1 VQNLNS
7 TMVRILESPHSRDRL
22 SAACDFVR
30 SSPAGSEHLLIGPS
44 RESIDDLARELS
56 LAAKA
61 TFGLHR
67 FSLTQFA
74 AHMAAAGLGRQQLA
88 PVTGLGTE
96 AVAARASFEAARRGA
111 LKYFLPVARRPGFSR
126 AVAATITELRLAGLS
141 PSSVAQLGDAGSDLA
156 ELMKEFEEQLARGR
170 VADRNQLFQIALRA
184 VEDAS
189 EASLVGKPVLLLDV
203 ALHTESEGAF
213 ALCLIERASDA
224 FVTVPA
230 GDARTLDCL
239 SRLRKAERIVSPAPT
254 THSLARLQNSIFS
267 ESTVAAE
274 SDDRVRFFSAP
285 GEARECIEIAR
296 FIMEEARAG
305 IAFDKIAV
313 FTRSSP
319 MYCELLE
326 TALNRAGVPTYFVR
340 GTSRP
345 DPSGRA
351 FLAILSCVNDG
362 LSARRFAEYLSFGQV
377 PSLSETGAPPA
388 DREIWSPNRDETA
401 LPLYEQLDEL
411 PDEEKEAVGDSD
423 ERATLAGGLRAPR
436 KWEELL
442 VEAAVIGGKDRW
454 ERRLKGL
461 ESELRLKL
469 EELRKDEPDS
479 PRNAGIERDL
489 NNLAHLRR
497 FALPLIDFLSGLPES
512 QTWGEWLGSLEKLA
526 NMAIRHPERVLSVL
540 AELRP
545 LGTVGPVDL
554 DEVRD
559 VLLDRLSTLE
569 VEPSKQRFGCVFAG
583 TPEHARGRSFEV
595 VFIPGLAERSF
606 PARLRED
613 PILLDGSRRKIGAKL
628 PIQEDRVLQERL
640 LLRLGIGAA
649 TRRLYISYPR
659 IEVGLGRPRVPSF
672 YALDVQRAVVG
683 RVPEI
688 AGWER
693 NAARIADASLAWPAP
708 RNPERAIDE
717 VEHDLAT
724 LGRLLHSN
732 PETVRGRATYLFTLN
747 TALGRSL
754 RSRWARWRQKKWSA
768 YDGICSQSEQ
778 IREALSAHRL
788 LNRSYSPTSL
798 QHFAICPYRFLLA
811 AIYRLAPH
819 ELPSEIERLDPLIKG
834 AIFHRIQAALL
845 REVMQRGYLPINQS
859 KLGSIGSLL
868 DQIVDRVAEEYREKL
883 VPAIE
888 RVWRDEVEQLRAD
901 LRGWLRR
908 MAEVPDDWIPIL
920 VEYGFGVPVDP
931 TQDGESIPN
940 SVTLAEGFMLH
951 GVVDLIERKETM
963 LRVTDTKTGSN
974 NLDYGTI
981 TGNGEKLQPVLYS
994 LAVEAIQKATVTET
1008 RLSFPTSAGGFSQ
1021 FVVPITPNSRGQG
1034 LEVLRIIDNAIARGF
1049 LPPAPREKGCDYCDF
1064 RRVCGPY
1071 EERRVIKKDQNP
1083 LENLLRLR
1091 GMA

>member
-1 VQNLNS
+1 MIRVLDSPIGSERLN
-7 TMVRILESPHSRDRL
+7 
-22 SAACDFVR
+22 AACDFVR
-30 SSPAGSEHLLIGPS
+30 SFRAGSELLLIASS

-56 LAAKA
+56 LATTA

-74 AHMAAAGLGRQQLA
+74 ARTAAAGLGRRRLA
-88 PVTGLGTE
+88 PITGLGME

-126 AVAATITELRLAGLS
+126 AVAATVTELRLAGVD

-156 ELMKEFEEQLARGR
+156 ELMKEFEEQLVRGR
-170 VADRNQLFQIALRA
+170 VADRNQLFQIALEA

-189 EASLVGKPVLLLDV
+189 EGSLVGKPVLLLDV

-213 ALCLIERASDA
+213 ARCLIDRASDA
-224 FVTVPA
+224 FVTVAA
-230 GDARTLDCL
+230 GDQRTLDGL
-239 SRLRKAERIVSPAPT
+239 SRVRKAERIVSPSCG
-254 THSLARLQNSIFS
+254 THSLARLQYSIFGD
-267 ESTVAAE
+267 STVAAE
-274 SDDRVRFFSAP
+274 SDDRVKFFSAP

-296 FIMEEARAG
+296 FIMEEVNAG

-313 FTRSSP
+313 FTRSSAA
-319 MYCELLE
+319 YCELLE
-326 TALNRAGVPTYFVR
+326 TALNRAGIPSYFVR

-351 FLAILSCVNDG
+351 FLAILSCAAEG
-362 LSARRFAEYLSFGQV
+362 LSARRFAEYLSFGQI
-377 PSLSETGAPPA
+377 PRLEETGAPPA
-388 DREIWSPNRDETA
+388 GREIWSPNRDETA
-401 LPLYEQLDEL
+401 LPLLEQLDEL
-411 PDEEKEAVGDSD
+411 PDEEEQAVGDSD
-423 ERATLAGGLRAPR
+423 EQATLAGGLRAPR

-469 EELRKDEPDS
+469 EELRKDEPNS

-512 QTWGEWLGSLEKLA
+512 STWGEWLGSLEKLA

-545 LGTVGPVDL
+545 LGTVGPVGL

-606 PARLRED
+606 PAKLRED
-613 PILLDGSRRKIGAKL
+613 PVLLDGSRRKLGAKL
-628 PIQEDRVLQERL
+628 PMQDDRVLQERL
-640 LLRLGIGAA
+640 LLRLAIGAA

-659 IEVGLGRPRVPSF
+659 IEIGLGRPRVPSF

-693 NAARIADASLAWPAP
+693 DAARIADASLAWPAP
-708 RNPERAIDE
+708 RDPERAIDE

-732 PETVRGRATYLFTLN
+732 PETVRGHATYLFTLN

-778 IREALSAHRL
+778 LREALSEHRL

-798 QHFAICPYRFLLA
+798 QHFAVCPYRFLLA

-819 ELPSEIERLDPLIKG
+819 ELPGEIERLDPLTKG
-834 AIFHRIQAALL
+834 AIFHRIQAELL

-859 KLGSIGSLL
+859 KLGGIGSLL

-883 VPAIE
+883 VPAVE
-888 RVWRDEVEQLRAD
+888 RVWRDEIEQLRAD

-908 MAEVPDDWIPIL
+908 MVEVPDDWIPIL

-931 TQDGESIPN
+931 TQDVKSIPEP
-940 SVTLAEGFMLH
+940 VTLAGGFMLH
-951 GVVDLIERKETM
+951 GVVDLVERKETM

-974 NLDYGTI
+974 NVNDGTVM
-981 TGNGEKLQPVLYS
+981 GNGEKLQPVLYS
-994 LAVEAIQKATVTET
+994 LAVEAIQKATVTEA
-1008 RLSFPTSAGGFSQ
+1008 RLSFPTSTGGFSQ
-1021 FVVPITPNSRGQG
+1021 FVVPITPSSRDQG
-1034 LEVLRIIDNAIARGF
+1034 LEVLRIIDNAIACGF

-1071 EERRVIKKDQNP
+1071 EERRVVKKDQNP
-1083 LENLLRLR
+1083 LESLLRLR

>member
-1 VQNLNS
+1 MIRVLDSPIGSERLN
-7 TMVRILESPHSRDRL
+7 
-22 SAACDFVR
+22 AACDFVR
-30 SSPAGSEHLLIGPS
+30 SFRAGSELLLIASS

-56 LAAKA
+56 LATTA

-74 AHMAAAGLGRQQLA
+74 ARTAAAGLGRRRLA
-88 PVTGLGTE
+88 PITGLGME

-126 AVAATITELRLAGLS
+126 AVAATVTELRLAGVD

-156 ELMKEFEEQLARGR
+156 ELMKEFEEQLVRGR
-170 VADRNQLFQIALRA
+170 VADRNQLFQIALEA

-189 EASLVGKPVLLLDV
+189 EGSLVGKPVLLLDV

-213 ALCLIERASDA
+213 ARCLIDRASDA
-224 FVTVPA
+224 FVTVAA
-230 GDARTLDCL
+230 GDQRTLDGL
-239 SRLRKAERIVSPAPT
+239 SRVRKAERIVTPSCG
-254 THSLARLQNSIFS
+254 THSLARLQNSIFGD
-267 ESTVAAE
+267 STVAAE
-274 SDDRVRFFSAP
+274 SDDRVKFFSAP

-296 FIMEEARAG
+296 FIMEEVNAG

-313 FTRSSP
+313 FTRSSAA
-319 MYCELLE
+319 YCELLE
-326 TALNRAGVPTYFVR
+326 TALNRAGIPSYFVR

-351 FLAILSCVNDG
+351 FLAILSCAAEG
-362 LSARRFAEYLSFGQV
+362 LSARRFAEYLSFGQI
-377 PSLSETGAPPA
+377 PRLEETGAPPA
-388 DREIWSPNRDETA
+388 GREIWSPNRDETA
-401 LPLYEQLDEL
+401 LPLLEQLDEL
-411 PDEEKEAVGDSD
+411 PDEEEQAVGDSD
-423 ERATLAGGLRAPR
+423 EQATLAGGLRAPR

-469 EELRKDEPDS
+469 EELRKDDPDS

-512 QTWGEWLGSLEKLA
+512 STWGEWLGSLEKLA

-545 LGTVGPVDL
+545 LGTVGPVGL

-606 PARLRED
+606 PAKLRED
-613 PILLDGSRRKIGAKL
+613 PVLLDGSRRKLGAKL
-628 PIQEDRVLQERL
+628 PMQDDRVLQERL
-640 LLRLGIGAA
+640 LLRLAIGAA

-659 IEVGLGRPRVPSF
+659 IEIGLGRPRVPSF

-693 NAARIADASLAWPAP
+693 DAARIADASLAWPAP
-708 RNPERAIDE
+708 RDPERAIDE

-778 IREALSAHRL
+778 LREALSEHRL

-798 QHFAICPYRFLLA
+798 QHFAVCPYRFLLA

-819 ELPSEIERLDPLIKG
+819 ELPGEIERLDPLTKG
-834 AIFHRIQAALL
+834 AIFHRIQAELL

-859 KLGSIGSLL
+859 KLGGIGSLL

-883 VPAIE
+883 VPAVE
-888 RVWRDEVEQLRAD
+888 RVWRDEIEQLRAD

-908 MAEVPDDWIPIL
+908 MVEVPDDWIPIL

-931 TQDGESIPN
+931 TQDVKSIPEP
-940 SVTLAEGFMLH
+940 VTLAGGFMLH
-951 GVVDLIERKETM
+951 GVVDLVERKETM

-974 NLDYGTI
+974 NVNDGTVM
-981 TGNGEKLQPVLYS
+981 GNGEKLQPVLYS
-994 LAVEAIQKATVTET
+994 LAVEAIQKATVTEA
-1008 RLSFPTSAGGFSQ
+1008 RLSFPTSTGGFSQ
-1021 FVVPITPNSRGQG
+1021 FVVPITPSSRDQG
-1034 LEVLRIIDNAIARGF
+1034 LEVLRIIDNAIACGF

-1071 EERRVIKKDQNP
+1071 EERRVVKKDQNP
-1083 LENLLRLR
+1083 LESLLRLR

>member
-1 VQNLNS
+1 
-7 TMVRILESPHSRDRL
+7 MVRILQSPCSNDRL
-22 SAACDFVR
+22 SAACKFVRGFKAGSELLLLGSSREIIDDFVR
-30 SSPAGSEHLLIGPS
+30 
-44 RESIDDLARELS
+44 ELS
-56 LAAKA
+56 HATTA

-74 AHMAAAGLGRQQLA
+74 ARMAAAGLGRRQLA
-88 PVTGLGTE
+88 PVTALGTE

-111 LKYFLPVARRPGFSR
+111 LKYFLPVAMRPGFSR
-126 AVAATITELRLAGLS
+126 AVAATVTELRLAGLS
-141 PSSVAQLGDAGSDLA
+141 PNSIAHLGDAGSDLA
-156 ELMKEFEEQLARGR
+156 ELMKEFEEQLARGQ

-189 EASLVGKPVLLLDV
+189 EASLVGNPVLLLDV
-203 ALHTESEGAF
+203 ALHSKSEAEF
-213 ALCLIERASDA
+213 ALRLVDRASDG

-230 GDARTLDCL
+230 GDERTLDWL
-239 SRLRKAERIVSPAPT
+239 SRLRNADRIVSSVSSV
-254 THSLARLQNSIFS
+254 HSLARLQNSIFS

-296 FIMEEARAG
+296 FIMEEATAG
-305 IAFDKIAV
+305 IAFDRIAV
-313 FTRSSP
+313 IIRSSP
-319 MYCELLE
+319 AYCELLE
-326 TALNRAGVPTYFVR
+326 TALNRAGIPSYFVR

-351 FLAILSCVNDG
+351 FLAILSCAAEG

-377 PSLSETGAPPA
+377 PQLTETGAPLA
-388 DREIWSPNRDETA
+388 DRETWSPNRDDTA
-401 LPLYEQLDEL
+401 VSLFEQLDEL
-411 PDEEKEAVGDSD
+411 PDEEEQAVGDSD
-423 ERATLAGGLRAPR
+423 DQATLVGGLRAPR

-442 VEAAVIGGKDRW
+442 IEAAVIGGKARW

-469 EELRKDEPDS
+469 EELRKADPDS
-479 PRNAGIERDL
+479 PRNTGIERDL

-497 FALPLIDFLSGLPES
+497 FTLPLIDFLSGLPES
-512 QTWGEWLGSLEKLA
+512 TTWGEWLESLEKLA
-526 NMAIRHPERVLSVL
+526 NMALRHPERVLGVL

-545 LGTVGPVDL
+545 LGSVGPVGV

-569 VEPSKQRFGCVFAG
+569 VEPSKSRFGSVFVG

-613 PILLDGSRRKIGAKL
+613 PVLLDVSRRKLGANL
-628 PIQEDRVLQERL
+628 LTQEDRVLQERL
-640 LLRLGIGAA
+640 LLRLAIGAA
-649 TRRLYISYPR
+649 TRRLYLSYPR
-659 IEVGLGRPRVPSF
+659 IEVGMGRPRVPSF

-688 AGWER
+688 AEWER
-693 NAARIADASLAWPAP
+693 DAARVADASLDWPAP
-708 RNPERAIDE
+708 RHPERAIDAA
-717 VEHDLAT
+717 EHDLAT
-724 LGRLLHSN
+724 LGRLLHSD
-732 PETVRGRATYLFTLN
+732 PETVRGRATYLFSLN

-768 YDGICSQSEQ
+768 YDGVCSQSEQ
-778 IREALSAHRL
+778 LQEALSAHRL
-788 LNRSYSPTSL
+788 RSRSYSPTSL
-798 QHFAICPYRFLLA
+798 QHFAVCPYRFLLA

-819 ELPSEIERLDPLIKG
+819 EIPGEIERLDPLTKG
-834 AIFHRIQAALL
+834 AIFHRMQAALL
-845 REVMQRGYLPINQS
+845 REATQQGYFPINQS
-859 KLGSIGSLL
+859 KLEGVGGLL
-868 DQIVDRVAEEYREKL
+868 DQVVDRVTEEHRENL
-883 VPAIE
+883 APAIK
-888 RVWRDEVEQLRAD
+888 RVWEDEIEQLRAD

-908 MAEVPDDWIPIL
+908 MAEVPDDWIPVL

-931 TQDGESIPN
+931 TQDVNSIPEPA
-940 SVTLAEGFMLH
+940 TLAEGFMLH
-951 GVVDLIERKETM
+951 GVVDLVERKETM

-974 NLDYGTI
+974 NVNDGTV

-994 LAVEAIQKATVTET
+994 LAVEAIQKVTVTEA

-1034 LEVLRIIDNAIARGF
+1034 LEVLRIIDNAIACGF

-1064 RRVCGPY
+1064 RKVCGPY
-1071 EERRVIKKDQNP
+1071 EERRVIKKDQSP
-1083 LENLLRLR
+1083 LDGLFRLR

>member
-1 VQNLNS
+1 
-7 TMVRILESPHSRDRL
+7 MIRILESPCGSERL
-22 SAACDFVR
+22 NAACDFVR
-30 SSPAGSEHLLIGPS
+30 RSPRGSELLLIGPS
-44 RESIDDLARELS
+44 RESIDDLARGLS
-56 LAAKA
+56 LATTA

-74 AHMAAAGLGRQQLA
+74 ARTAAAGLGRQQLA

-126 AVAATITELRLAGLS
+126 AVAATVTELRLAGLS

-170 VADRNQLFQIALRA
+170 VADRSQLFRIALRA

-213 ALCLIERASDA
+213 ALCLMDRASDA

-230 GDARTLDCL
+230 GDQRTLDCL
-239 SRLRKAERIVSPAPT
+239 SRLPKAERIVSPACG
-254 THSLARLQNSIFS
+254 THSLGRLQNSIFGD
-267 ESTVAAE
+267 STVAAE
-274 SDDRVRFFSAP
+274 SDDRVKFFSAP

-296 FIMEEARAG
+296 FIMEQVKAG

-313 FTRSSP
+313 FTRSSAA
-319 MYCELLE
+319 YCELLE
-326 TALNRAGVPTYFVR
+326 TALNRAGIPSYFVR

-351 FLAILSCVNDG
+351 FLAILSCAAEG

-377 PSLSETGAPPA
+377 PRLEETGAPPA
-388 DREIWSPNRDETA
+388 GRDIWSPSRDEMA
-401 LPLYEQLDEL
+401 LPVLEQFDEF
-411 PDEEKEAVGDSD
+411 PDEEEQAVGDSD
-423 ERATLAGGLRAPR
+423 EQATLAGGLRAPR

-442 VEAAVIGGKDRW
+442 VEAAVIGGKGRW

-461 ESELRLKL
+461 DAELRLKL
-469 EELRKDEPDS
+469 QELQKDEPES
-479 PRNAGIERDL
+479 PRNAGIERAL

-512 QTWGEWLGSLEKLA
+512 TTWGEWLGSLEKLA
-526 NMAIRHPERVLSVL
+526 NMALRHPERVLSVL
-540 AELRP
+540 TELKP
-545 LGTVGPVDL
+545 LGAVGPVGL

-559 VLLDRLSTLE
+559 VLVDRLSTLE
-569 VEPSKQRFGCVFAG
+569 VEPPKSRFGCVFVG

-613 PILLDGSRRKIGAKL
+613 PVLLDASRRKLGARL
-628 PIQEDRVLQERL
+628 PTQESRVLQERL
-640 LLRLGIGAA
+640 LLRLAIGAA
-649 TRRLYISYPR
+649 TERLYVSYPR

-688 AGWER
+688 AEWER
-693 NAARIADASLAWPAP
+693 GAARVADASLDWPAP
-708 RNPERAIDE
+708 RNPECAIDD

-732 PETVRGRATYLFTLN
+732 PDTVRGRATYLFTLN
-747 TALGRSL
+747 SALGRSL
-754 RSRWARWRQKKWSA
+754 RSRWARWRQRKWSS
-768 YDGICSQSEQ
+768 YDGVCSQSEEVRQ
-778 IREALSAHRL
+778 AMAPHRL
-788 LNRSYSPTSL
+788 RSRSYSPTSL
-798 QHFAICPYRFLLA
+798 QHFAVCPYRFLLA
-811 AIYRLAPH
+811 AIYRLAPY
-819 ELPSEIERLDPLIKG
+819 EVPGEIERLDPLTKG
-834 AIFHRIQAALL
+834 AIFHQIQAALL
-845 REVMQRGYLPINQS
+845 REVMQQGYLPINRS
-859 KLGSIGSLL
+859 NLESVGLLL
-868 DQIVDRVAEEYREKL
+868 DQVVDSVAEDYREKL
-883 VPAIE
+883 VPAID
-888 RVWRDEVEQLRAD
+888 RVWRDEIEHLRAD

-908 MAEVPDDWIPIL
+908 MAEVPDDWIPML
-920 VEYGFGVPVDP
+920 VEYGFGVPADP
-931 TQDGESIPN
+931 TQDVQSIPEPA
-940 SVTLAEGFMLH
+940 TIAEGFMLH
-951 GVVDLIERKETM
+951 GVVDLVERKQTT

-974 NLDYGTI
+974 NLSEGTVI
-981 TGNGEKLQPVLYS
+981 GNGEKLQPVLYS
-994 LAVEAIQKATVTET
+994 LAVEAIQKTTVAEA

-1021 FVVPITPNSRGQG
+1021 FVIPITQNSRDQG
-1034 LEVLRIIDNAIARGF
+1034 LEVLRIIDNAIACGF

-1071 EERRVIKKDQNP
+1071 EEMRVTKKDQSP
-1083 LENLLRLR
+1083 LESLVRLR

>member
-1 VQNLNS
+1 MIRVLDSPIGSERLN
-7 TMVRILESPHSRDRL
+7 
-22 SAACDFVR
+22 AACDFVR
-30 SSPAGSEHLLIGPS
+30 SFRAGSELLLIASS

-56 LAAKA
+56 LATTA

-74 AHMAAAGLGRQQLA
+74 ARTAAAGLGRRRLA
-88 PVTGLGTE
+88 PITGLGME

-126 AVAATITELRLAGLS
+126 AVAATVTELRLAGVD

-156 ELMKEFEEQLARGR
+156 ELMKEFEEQLVRGR
-170 VADRNQLFQIALRA
+170 VADRNQLFQIALEA

-189 EASLVGKPVLLLDV
+189 EGSLVGKPVLLLDV

-213 ALCLIERASDA
+213 ARCLIDRASDA
-224 FVTVPA
+224 FVTVAA
-230 GDARTLDCL
+230 GDQRTLDGL
-239 SRLRKAERIVSPAPT
+239 SRVRKAERIVTPSCG
-254 THSLARLQNSIFS
+254 THSLARLQNSIFGD
-267 ESTVAAE
+267 STVAAE
-274 SDDRVRFFSAP
+274 SDDRVKFFSAP

-296 FIMEEARAG
+296 FIMEEVNAG

-313 FTRSSP
+313 FTRSSAA
-319 MYCELLE
+319 YCELLE
-326 TALNRAGVPTYFVR
+326 TALNRAGIPSYFVR

-351 FLAILSCVNDG
+351 FLAILSCAAEG
-362 LSARRFAEYLSFGQV
+362 LSARRFAEYLSFGQI
-377 PSLSETGAPPA
+377 PRLEETGAPPA
-388 DREIWSPNRDETA
+388 GREIWSPNRDETA
-401 LPLYEQLDEL
+401 LPLLEQLDEL
-411 PDEEKEAVGDSD
+411 PDEEEQAVGDSD
-423 ERATLAGGLRAPR
+423 EQATLAGGLRAPR

-469 EELRKDEPDS
+469 EELRKDDPDS

-512 QTWGEWLGSLEKLA
+512 STWGEWLGSLEKLA

-545 LGTVGPVDL
+545 LGTVGPVGL

-606 PARLRED
+606 PAKLRED
-613 PILLDGSRRKIGAKL
+613 PVLLDGSRRKLGAKL
-628 PIQEDRVLQERL
+628 PMQDDRVLQERL
-640 LLRLGIGAA
+640 LLRLAIGAA

-659 IEVGLGRPRVPSF
+659 IEIGLGRPRVPSF

-693 NAARIADASLAWPAP
+693 DAARIADASLAWPAP
-708 RNPERAIDE
+708 RDPERAIDE

-778 IREALSAHRL
+778 LREALSEHRL

-798 QHFAICPYRFLLA
+798 QHFAVCPYRFLLA

-819 ELPSEIERLDPLIKG
+819 ELPGEIERLDPLTKG
-834 AIFHRIQAALL
+834 AIFHRIQAELL

-859 KLGSIGSLL
+859 KLGGIGSLL

-883 VPAIE
+883 VPAVE
-888 RVWRDEVEQLRAD
+888 RVWRDEIEQLRAD

-908 MAEVPDDWIPIL
+908 MVEVPDDWIPIL

-931 TQDGESIPN
+931 TQDVKSIPEP
-940 SVTLAEGFMLH
+940 VTLAGGFMLH
-951 GVVDLIERKETM
+951 GVVDLVERKETM

-974 NLDYGTI
+974 NVNDGTVM
-981 TGNGEKLQPVLYS
+981 GNGEKLQPVLYS
-994 LAVEAIQKATVTET
+994 LAVEAIQKATVTEA
-1008 RLSFPTSAGGFSQ
+1008 RLSFPTSTGGFSQ
-1021 FVVPITPNSRGQG
+1021 FVVPITPSSRDQG
-1034 LEVLRIIDNAIARGF
+1034 LEVLRIIDNAIACGF

-1071 EERRVIKKDQNP
+1071 EEKRVVKKDQNP
-1083 LENLLRLR
+1083 LESLLRLR